1 MKQLLFIVSFLCI
14 TLNSWSMD
22 EKFAV
27 GNKLYA
33 DSKFDEAILTY
44 EEIIKK
50 GVESKDLYFNLGNAY
65 YKSGNLP
72 KAIINYERSLR
83 IDPND
88 DDVKYNLELANSQKI
103 DKIEILGQ
111 FFLKN
116 WINNIISKGS
126 SDFWAI
132 TGNISFIILLILS
145 SLFLFTRSS
154 FVKKISFYIG
164 ITSIIIVITSLSFS
178 YNQKQK
184 FISQSEAIVFSPSV
198 TAKSSPDQSGTELFV
213 IHEGTKVKILET
225 LGTWQKIQLT
235 DGSQGWLPSV
245 ALEKI

>member
-1 MKQLLFIVSFLCI
+1 
-14 TLNSWSMD
+14 MD